1 MAVATAGQV
10 NGFRR
15 QARPQE
21 YDDTTYFY
29 CTFRGEIMS
38 KFDAQFA
45 GRLDGQTVLVTGAKG
60 GIGLETAQGVGNS
73 GATVLVHARGVNDA
87 RSAVDLLGQRGN
99 GKGHYLAVAGDLGS
113 LAGVRELVA
122 AVHEAAPKGLNG
134 LVNNA
139 GAAFSTKALSPDGYE
154 RTIAIN
160 HVALAALTDG
170 LLDLLRKGADTFATP
185 SRVVNMTAI
194 IESKGKPITDWS
206 YPGKYK
212 QIQAYGTAKLL
223 ALMYTYAQARRHDGD
238 GLTFN
243 AVSPGAVKTTLGS
256 KAGGP
261 FRIIQAV
268 TNPFVPPPEKGSRGC
283 VRLMAD
289 PELATATGGY
299 YSSAKLK
306 KSSKQSQD
314 AAIQDRI
321 YAQTERELR
330 AHA

>member
-1 MAVATAGQV
+1 
-10 NGFRR
+10 
-15 QARPQE
+15 
-21 YDDTTYFY
+21 
-29 CTFRGEIMS
+29 MS
-38 KFDAQFA
+38 RFDAQFA
-45 GRLDGQTVLVTGAKG
+45 GRLDGQTVLVTGANG
-60 GIGLETAQGVGNS
+60 AIGHETAQGIGNS
-73 GATVLVHARGVNDA
+73 GATVLVHARGAEQA
-87 RSAVDLLGQRGN
+87 RRAVDSLAANGN
-99 GKGHYLAVAGDLGS
+99 GNGRYLAVAGDLGS
-113 LAGVRELVA
+113 LVGVRELVQ
-122 AVHEAAPKGLNG
+122 AVREAAPKGLNG

-139 GAAFSTKALSPDGYE
+139 GAAFATRALSADGYE

-170 LLDLLRKGADTFATP
+170 LLDLLRKGADDFAAP
-185 SRVVNMTAI
+185 SRVVNMTAL
-194 IESKGKPITDWS
+194 IESRGKPVADWS

-212 QIQAYGTAKLL
+212 QIQAYADAKLL
-223 ALMYTYAQARRHDGD
+223 ALMYTYALARRHEGQ

-261 FRIIQAV
+261 FKIIEAL
-268 TNPFVPPPEKGSRGC
+268 TNPFVGPPEKGSRGC

-306 KSSKQSQD
+306 KSSKKSRD
-314 AAIQDRI
+314 TGGQDRV

-330 AHA
+330 AHP